1 MSDTR
6 DINDTSRIPAIVP
19 AADCS
24 TELPPANVPE
34 IIIVTGMSGAG
45 RSRAAATLEDLGWY
59 VVDNLPP
66 RLLSALAGLLS
77 GNGKVTRMAAVVDVR
92 SREFFAELLEVLTDL
107 TNSGI
112 NYRIIFLDADD
123 ASLVRRYES
132 VR

>member
-1 MSDTR
+1 
-6 DINDTSRIPAIVP
+6 
-19 AADCS
+19 
-24 TELPPANVPE
+24 
-34 IIIVTGMSGAG
+34 MSGAG

-92 SREFFAELLEVLTDL
+92 SREFFAELLEVLADL
-107 TNSGI
+107 TASGI

-132 VR
+132 